1 MKRFL
6 TILCVLALLAA
17 CGAIT
22 VYAEE
27 DRATYRDAVY
37 SFRYPASWK
46 QSTAKDGSIVLEIPG
61 SSDGVMTFAIFTDL
75 IRFTGDEE
83 TDASGIKNLLAEYSG
98 KNLSFTGEYEPVRYG
113 ALQGFRATGRW
124 AGKQDAIMVC
134 GTDGGHLVSFVLIGE
149 RAIAEEA
156 ALMESVVTFDNSGTD
171 AKEGYKTWQGKGY
184 SLLYPENYSTLEQ
197 TTGIVFLN
205 RDRTDQIIM
214 ARAYALDKEYS
225 DALAPSIAVD
235 RLPKSTHL
243 EGKPE
248 MVRIGDRNAAV
259 IRGDTDSG
267 PVAFF
272 VVGQG
277 RTALALLFMG
287 EEALGYAEDV
297 VASVVFE

>member
-6 TILCVLALLAA
+6 TILCVLALLTACCAISVSAA
-17 CGAIT
+17 
-22 VYAEE
+22 ENS
-27 DRATYRDAVY
+27 ATYRDAVY

-46 QSTAKDGSIVLEIPG
+46 QSTASDGSIVLEIPG
-61 SSDGVMTFAIFTDL
+61 SSDGVLTFAIFTDL

-83 TDASGIKNLLAEYSG
+83 TDAPAIQSLLAEYSG
-98 KNLSFTGEYEPVRYG
+98 KNLSFTGEYELASYG
-113 ALQGFRATGRW
+113 ALQGFRATGHW
-124 AGKQDAIMVC
+124 TGKKDAIMVC
-134 GTDGGHLVSFVLIGE
+134 GTDGGHLVSFVLIGD

-205 RDRTDQIIM
+205 KDKTNQIIM
-214 ARAYALDKEYS
+214 ARAYSLDMDYS
-225 DALAPSIAVD
+225 DALALTIAAD
-235 RLPKSTHL
+235 RLPKSTNL
-243 EGKPE
+243 EAKPE
-248 MVRIGDRNAAV
+248 MEQIGGRNAAV
-259 IRGDTDSG
+259 IRGDTDTG
-267 PVAFF
+267 PTGFY

-277 RTALALLFMG
+277 RTAQALLFMG
-287 EEALGYAEDV
+287 EEALSHAEDI

>member
-17 CGAIT
+17 CGAVT

-83 TDASGIKNLLAEYSG
+83 TDAPGIKNLLAEYSG

-156 ALMESVVTFDNSGTD
+156 ALLGSVVTFDNSGTD
-171 AKEGYKTWQGKGY
+171 VKEGFKTWQGKGY
-184 SLLYPENYSTLEQ
+184 TLLYPGNYSTLEQ
-197 TTGIVFLN
+197 TTGIVFVDKDNSSQL
-205 RDRTDQIIM
+205 IM
-214 ARAYALDKEYS
+214 ARTYTLNEDYS
-225 DALAPSIAVD
+225 DALALSIAAG
-235 RLPKSTHL
+235 RLPESTGL
-243 EGKPE
+243 KAEPE
-248 MVRIGDRNAAV
+248 MESFGGRNAAV
-259 IRGDTDSG
+259 IRGNAGSV
-267 PVAFF
+267 PLAFCI
-272 VVGQG
+272 VGEG
-277 RTALALLFMG
+277 RTAMALLFMG
-287 EEALGYAEDV
+287 KEALGYAEDV